1 MGNRG
6 HLNGQLYVHSDH
18 WPEMAPGS
26 LPGSELVVK
35 INKITSTFSFF
46 CNKQTTVKGLM
57 GPYSRSI
64 LEDLERSL

>member
-1 MGNRG
+1 MGSRG
-6 HLNGQLYVHSDH
+6 HLNGPLYVHSDH

-46 CNKQTTVKGLM
+46 CNKQTTC
-57 GPYSRSI
+57 SRSI